1 MTIWKSF
8 INFILPPR
16 CALCGHIMKIDKGI
30 CDSCI
35 ANIEFLKPP
44 VCYHCG
50 HPLGEVTSQSNKHLL
65 CGHCLKNKRHNF
77 RFVRS
82 AFAYDELSKKMILD
96 FKFYDRTD
104 LANLLAKMLYIAGED
119 IFKSGVDMIIPVPL
133 HYTRLIKRK
142 YNQSSL
148 LAKEL
153 GKLSG
158 ITVDNFSLRKIRRT
172 KPQVEC
178 NGSARLKNLK
188 GAFSVKYPDKIKGKR
203 ILLIDDVLTTG
214 STLKECCVTLK
225 RAGAKSVDGLT
236 VSRVLR

>member
-1 MTIWKSF
+1 MTIWQKF

-16 CALCGHIMKIDKGI
+16 CALCGHIMNVDKGL
-30 CDSCI
+30 CDSCLQ
-35 ANIEFLKPP
+35 NIEFLKPP
-44 VCYHCG
+44 ICYHCG
-50 HPLGEVTSQSNKHLL
+50 HPLGEATHNVNGHLL
-65 CGHCLKNKRHNF
+65 CGNCLKTKRRPF

-104 LANLLAKMLYIAGED
+104 LANLLAKMLYVAGED
-119 IFKSGVDMIIPVPL
+119 IFKSGIDVIIPVPL

-153 GKLSG
+153 GKLIG
-158 ITVDNFSLRKIRRT
+158 VKVDNFSLHKNRRT
-172 KPQVEC
+172 KPQTEC
-178 NGSARLKNLK
+178 SGSARLNNLK
-188 GAFSVKYPDKIKGKR
+188 GAFTVKHPDKIKGKR

-214 STLKECCVTLK
+214 STLKECCVALK